1 MDNITKD
8 TSSRIVRQSTG
19 FAAVMLSFALIF
31 LVIICSCV
39 ILWVNAQREI
49 LKERIS
55 QIRIVSQEIA
65 YQYEPVWIIV
75 EMCDS
80 EIGTEQAP

>member
-1 MDNITKD
+1 MDNVTKD
-8 TSSRIVRQSTG
+8 TARRIVHQSTG
-19 FAAVMLSFALIF
+19 FATIMLSFALIF

-39 ILWVNAQREI
+39 ILWINAQREV

-65 YQYEPVWIIV
+65 YQYEPAWIIV